1 MSFGCFG
8 RLPCKTDAQCWVS
21 NFCDAELRWVLSCS
35 ITKFL
40 KLLKFP
46 MADVTLTVDGK
57 KVTAP
62 AGTLLIEACKTVGIE
77 VPSFCYYPNLSL
89 QGACRMCLVKIEKM
103 PKLQTACTTVV
114 SEGMIVTSESD
125 EIKQAR
131 KGMLELLLGNH
142 PLDCPVCDAGGECE
156 LQDMTFSYGAAES
169 KFMEAKNHKEEQQWS
184 PIVFFDRP
192 RCILCYRCVR
202 VCGEGMDV
210 WALGVQ
216 NRAVS
221 SVIAPNK
228 EDHLECE
235 ECGMCIDICPVG
247 ALTSGAYRYKT
258 RPWEMKHVGTICTH
272 CGDGCKTT
280 LGVRRADTGMEIVRG
295 DNRDKSG
302 TNGDF
307 LCIKG
312 RYGFDFAN
320 HEERLNRPLIRR
332 QGKLMPAT
340 WEEAFALIGEKF
352 AGVRDHD
359 GGGAIGVVGSTRTT
373 NEESY
378 LLSKFARVVL
388 RTNNIDHHRTADFP
402 ALAAAVRGKADRTAS
417 MAEVF
422 TAPAILLIGN
432 DPTEQHPLLAWQI
445 RNNVRLHRAR
455 LHVIHSRPI
464 KLRRQATT
472 FAQIPAG
479 AEGRVAAFLAGGDSA
494 AEALVDASSPLSLS
508 QDGWIE
514 LRDKLRGEQNL
525 VIVFGSELR
534 GEDLASLMKFGAA
547 IPGTKFVCLADYANS
562 RGAAD
567 MGLYPDLLPG
577 YHPTAGSSEFHAEW
591 GEIPRAPGLDLAAMV
606 EAGKDGRLKA
616 LYVVGSNPVGRSN
629 IDPFAF
635 SKSFVVVQDMF
646 LTETAVMADVVLP
659 AANAYEKSG
668 TFTNTCGDLQLVK
681 KAGEV
686 TGTKTDFEMVV
697 RIADAMG
704 FEVRKLVPFGGG
716 TYADMGQ
723 SRGAQSG
730 EADRHAVWLE
740 ARGLEP
746 KLSPFEPTA
755 ILDEIQRLVPGYDV
769 SRMTLLAGNSQ
780 HTSLEQAGPG
790 VAHRAESIAP
800 ANDNLFTSGTLGR
813 YSRALQ
819 SVIESHE
826 VKTEVA
832 AD

>member
-1 MSFGCFG
+1 
-8 RLPCKTDAQCWVS
+8 
-21 NFCDAELRWVLSCS
+21 
-35 ITKFL
+35 
-40 KLLKFP
+40 
-46 MADVTLTVDGK
+46 MADVNLTVDGR

-62 AGTLLIEACKTVGIE
+62 AGTLLIEACKSVGIE
-77 VPSFCYYPNLSL
+77 VPSFCYYPNFSL

-114 SEGMIVTSESD
+114 SEGMVVTTESD
-125 EIKQAR
+125 EVKQAR
-131 KGMLELLLGNH
+131 KSMLELVLGNH

-184 PIVFFDRP
+184 PVVFFDRP

-216 NRAVS
+216 NRGVS
-221 SVIAPNK
+221 SLIAPNK

-280 LGVRRADTGMEIVRG
+280 LGVRRSDTGMEIVRG

-312 RYGFDFAN
+312 RYAFDFAS
-320 HEERLNRPLIRR
+320 HDERLMKPLIRKN
-332 QGKLMPAT
+332 GKLTPAT
-340 WEEAFALIGEKF
+340 WEEAFELVGKKF
-352 AGVRDHD
+352 AEIRDTE
-359 GGGAIGVVGSTRTT
+359 GGPAIGVVGSTRTT
-373 NEESY
+373 NEEAY
-378 LLSKFARVVL
+378 LLSKFARTVL
-388 RTNNIDHHRTADFP
+388 GTNNIDHHRTADFP
-402 ALAAAVRGKADRTAS
+402 ALASAVRGKPGTTAS
-417 MAEVF
+417 MADVYNS
-422 TAPAILLIGN
+422 PAILLIGN

-445 RNNVRLHRAR
+445 RNNVRLHRAK
-455 LHVIHSRPI
+455 LYVINSQPI
-464 KLRRQATT
+464 KLRRQAAT
-472 FAQIPAG
+472 FTQIPAG
-479 AEGRVAAFLAGGDSA
+479 SEGKVAAFLAGDDR
-494 AEALVDASSPLSLS
+494 ALEGISSSS
-508 QDGWIE
+508 FNKDWWAG

-525 VIVFGSELR
+525 VIIFGSEVP
-534 GEDLASLMKFGAA
+534 GSDIASLVQFGSA
-547 IPGTKFVCLADYANS
+547 IAGARFVCLADYANS
-562 RGAAD
+562 RGASD

-577 YHPTAGSSEFHAEW
+577 YHPLTGSSQFHKEW
-591 GEIPRAPGLDLAAMV
+591 GEMPPRAGLDLPGMVRAA
-606 EAGKDGRLKA
+606 ASGKLKA
-616 LYVVGSNPVGRSN
+616 LYVVGSNPIRRRA
-629 IDPFAF
+629 IDPFVF
-635 SKSFVVVQDMF
+635 SGSFVVVQDMF

-659 AANAYEKSG
+659 AANAYEKAGSV
-668 TFTNTCGDLQLVK
+668 TNTCGDVQIVK

-686 TGTKTDFEMVV
+686 SGTKPDFEMIV

-704 FEVRKLVPFGGG
+704 YDVHKLVPFGGG
-716 TYADMGQ
+716 VRADMGQ

-730 EADRHAVWLE
+730 EADQHSVWLE
-740 ARGLEP
+740 MQGLEP
-746 KLSPFEPTA
+746 KLSPLDPMA

-769 SRMTLLAGNSQ
+769 SRLDLLAGNSQ
-780 HTSLEQAGPG
+780 HTSLANNGGG
-790 VAHRAESIAP
+790 VTDQSSGAPALLDP

-813 YSRALQ
+813 YSRALK
-819 SVIESHE
+819 SVMESHE
-826 VKTEVA
+826 LKPAEVA

>member
-1 MSFGCFG
+1 MVQS
-8 RLPCKTDAQCWVS
+8 
-21 NFCDAELRWVLSCS
+21 LSHQL
-35 ITKFL
+35 F
-40 KLLKFP
+40 
-46 MADVTLTVDGK
+46 MADVNLTVDGK
-57 KVTAP
+57 KLTAP
-62 AGTLLIEACKTVGIE
+62 AGTLLIEACKSVGIE

-89 QGACRMCLVKIEKM
+89 QGACRMCLVKVEKM

-114 SEGMIVTSESD
+114 SEGMIVATESE

-131 KGMLELLLGNH
+131 KSMLEMLLGNH

-169 KFMEAKNHKEEQQWS
+169 KFMEAKNHKDEQQWS
-184 PIVFFDRP
+184 PVVFFDRP

-216 NRAVS
+216 NRGVS
-221 SVIAPNK
+221 SLIAPNK

-258 RPWEMKHVGTICTH
+258 RPWEMKHVGTVCTH

-280 LGVRRADTGMEIVRG
+280 LGVRRSDTGMEIVRG

-312 RYGFDFAN
+312 RYAFDFAN
-320 HEERLNRPLIRR
+320 HEERLTQPLIRKN
-332 QGKLMPAT
+332 GKLTPST
-340 WEEAFALIGEKF
+340 WEEAFELVGKKF
-352 AGVRDHD
+352 AEVRDKD
-359 GGGAIGVVGSTRTT
+359 GGAAIGVIGSTRTT
-373 NEESY
+373 NEEAY

-388 RTNNIDHHRTADFP
+388 KTNNIDHHRTADFP
-402 ALAAAVRGKADRTAS
+402 ALSAALRGKPDATAGMAD
-417 MAEVF
+417 VF

-455 LHVIHSRPI
+455 LYVVNSESI
-464 KLRRQATT
+464 KLRRQATS
-472 FAQIPAG
+472 FVPIPAG
-479 AEGRVAAFLAGGDSA
+479 AEGQFAAFLGGDEA
-494 AEALVDASSPLSLS
+494 AADALAAFTRTKDESFDLLA
-508 QDGWIE
+508 
-514 LRDKLRGEQNL
+514 LRTKLQQEEKL
-525 VIVFGSELR
+525 IIVFGSEIR
-534 GEDLASLMKFGAA
+534 GKDIARLVAFGSGIAGA
-547 IPGTKFVCLADYANS
+547 NFICLADYANS

-577 YHPTAGSSEFHAEW
+577 YHSTAGDSEFHHEW
-591 GEIPRAPGLDLAAMV
+591 KIPETPGLALTGMV
-606 EAGKDGRLKA
+606 EAGKSGKLKA
-616 LYVVGSNPVGRSN
+616 LYVVGSNPIGRLN

-635 SKSFVVVQDMF
+635 SNSFVVVQDMF

-668 TFTNTCGDLQLVK
+668 TMTNTSGDLQLLK
-681 KAGEV
+681 KAGEIS
-686 TGTKTDFEMVV
+686 GTKADFEMMV

-716 TYADMGQ
+716 TRADMGQ

-730 EADRHAVWLE
+730 EADRHAVWLDMQ
-740 ARGLEP
+740 GLEP
-746 KLSPFEPTA
+746 KLSPLDPMA
-755 ILDEIQRLVPGYDV
+755 ILDEIQRLVPGYRNI
-769 SRMTLLAGNSQ
+769 SRVNLVAGNVE
-780 HTSLEQAGPG
+780 HTSLTESGPG
-790 VAHRAESIAP
+790 AAHAPESIAP
-800 ANDNLFTSGTLGR
+800 AHDGLFTSGTLGR
-813 YSRALQ
+813 YSRTLK
-819 SVIESHE
+819 SVMESHE
-826 VKTEVA
+826 VKPAEVA

>member
-1 MSFGCFG
+1 
-8 RLPCKTDAQCWVS
+8 
-21 NFCDAELRWVLSCS
+21 
-35 ITKFL
+35 
-40 KLLKFP
+40 
-46 MADVTLTVDGK
+46 MADVNLTVDGK
-57 KVTAP
+57 KLTAP

-89 QGACRMCLVKIEKM
+89 QGACRMCLVKVEKM

-114 SEGMIVTSESD
+114 SEGMVVVSDSD

-131 KGMLELLLGNH
+131 KSMLEMLLGNH

-184 PIVFFDRP
+184 PVVFFDRP

-216 NRAVS
+216 NRGVS
-221 SVIAPNK
+221 SLIAPNK

-258 RPWEMKHVGTICTH
+258 RPWEMKHVGTVCTH

-280 LGVRRADTGMEIVRG
+280 LGVRRSDTGLEIVRG

-312 RYGFDFAN
+312 RYAFDFAN
-320 HEERLNRPLIRR
+320 HEDRLTQPLIRKN
-332 QGKLMPAT
+332 GKLTPAT
-340 WEEAFALIGEKF
+340 WEEAFDLVGKKF
-352 AGVRDHD
+352 AEVRDKD
-359 GGGAIGVVGSTRTT
+359 GGLAIGVLGSTRTT
-373 NEESY
+373 NEEAY

-388 RTNNIDHHRTADFP
+388 KTNNVDHHRTADFP
-402 ALAAAVRGKADRTAS
+402 ALSTALRGRPDATAS
-417 MAEVF
+417 MADVYN
-422 TAPAILLIGN
+422 APAILLIGN

-455 LHVIHSRPI
+455 LYVVNSESI
-464 KLRRQATT
+464 KLRRQATS
-472 FAQIPAG
+472 FLQIPAG
-479 AEGRVAAFLAGGDSA
+479 AEGKVAAFLAGDDNALEAITAGVGAGDSPA
-494 AEALVDASSPLSLS
+494 QGLTA
-508 QDGWIE
+508 
-514 LRDKLRGEQNL
+514 LRDKVRAEQNL
-525 VIVFGSELR
+525 VIIFGSEIR
-534 GEDLASLMKFGAA
+534 GSDVASLVAFGSA
-547 IPGTKFVCLADYANS
+547 IPGVKFICLGDYANS
-562 RGAAD
+562 RGAGD

-577 YHPTAGSSEFHAEW
+577 YHPTAGSSQFHQEW
-591 GEIPRAPGLDLAAMV
+591 TVPQSSGLDLAGMV
-606 EAGKDGRLKA
+606 ESGKSGQLKA
-616 LYVVGSNPVGRSN
+616 LYVVGSNPVGRLN

-635 SKSFVVVQDMF
+635 SKTFVVVQDMF
-646 LTETAVMADVVLP
+646 LTETAIMADVVLP

-668 TFTNTCGDLQLVK
+668 TMTNTCGDVQLVK
-681 KAGEV
+681 KAGEIS
-686 TGTKTDFEMVV
+686 GTKTDFEMIV

-704 FEVRKLVPFGGG
+704 FNVHKLVPFGGG
-716 TYADMGQ
+716 TRADMGQ

-740 ARGLEP
+740 MQGLEP
-746 KLSPFEPTA
+746 KLSPLDPMA

-769 SRMTLLAGNSQ
+769 SRINLLAGNSE
-780 HTSLEQAGPG
+780 HTSLANSGPG
-790 VAHRAESIAP
+790 TAYKPESISP
-800 ANDNLFTSGTLGR
+800 ANDSLFTSGTLGR
-813 YSRALQ
+813 YSRTLK
-819 SVIESHE
+819 SVMESHE
-826 VKTEVA
+826 VKPAEVA

>member
-1 MSFGCFG
+1 
-8 RLPCKTDAQCWVS
+8 
-21 NFCDAELRWVLSCS
+21 
-35 ITKFL
+35 
-40 KLLKFP
+40 
-46 MADVTLTVDGK
+46 MADVNLTVDGK
-57 KVTAP
+57 KLTAP

-89 QGACRMCLVKIEKM
+89 QGACRMCLVKVEKM

-114 SEGMIVTSESD
+114 GEGMIVTTDSD

-131 KGMLELLLGNH
+131 KSMLEMLLGNH

-184 PIVFFDRP
+184 PVVFFDRP

-216 NRAVS
+216 NRGVS
-221 SVIAPNK
+221 SLIAPNK

-258 RPWEMKHVGTICTH
+258 RPWEMKHVGTVCTH

-280 LGVRRADTGMEIVRG
+280 LGVRRSDTGMEIVRG

-312 RYGFDFAN
+312 RYAFDFAN
-320 HEERLNRPLIRR
+320 HEDRLTRPLIRKD
-332 QGKLMPAT
+332 GKLTPAT
-340 WEEAFALIGEKF
+340 WEEAFELVGKKF
-352 AGVRDHD
+352 AEVRDKD
-359 GGGAIGVVGSTRTT
+359 GGSAIGVVGSTRTT
-373 NEESY
+373 NEEAY

-388 RTNNIDHHRTADFP
+388 KTNNVDHHRTADFP
-402 ALAAAVRGKADRTAS
+402 ALSAALRGKPDATAS
-417 MAEVF
+417 MADVYN
-422 TAPAILLIGN
+422 APAILLIGN

-455 LHVIHSRPI
+455 LYVVNSESI
-464 KLRRQATT
+464 KLRRQATS
-472 FAQIPAG
+472 FLQIPAG
-479 AEGRVAAFLAGGDSA
+479 AEGKVSAFLAGDDKALEAITARVGAGDSPA
-494 AEALVDASSPLSLS
+494 QALQA
-508 QDGWIE
+508 
-514 LRDKLRGEQNL
+514 LRVKLRAEQNL
-525 VIVFGSELR
+525 IIIFGSEIR
-534 GEDLASLMKFGAA
+534 GNDIASLVGFGST
-547 IPGTKFVCLADYANS
+547 IPGAKFICLADNANS

-577 YHPTAGSSEFHAEW
+577 YHPSAGTSDFHQEW
-591 GEIPRAPGLDLAAMV
+591 AIPQSAGLDLPGMV
-606 EAGKDGRLKA
+606 EAGKSGQLKA
-616 LYVVGSNPVGRSN
+616 LYVVGSNPIGRLN

-635 SKSFVVVQDMF
+635 SKTFVVVQDMF
-646 LTETAVMADVVLP
+646 LTETAIMADVVLP

-668 TFTNTCGDLQLVK
+668 TMTNTCGDVQLVK
-681 KAGEV
+681 KAGEIS
-686 TGTKTDFEMVV
+686 GTKADFEMIV

-704 FEVRKLVPFGGG
+704 FDVRKLVPFGGG
-716 TYADMGQ
+716 THADMGQ

-740 ARGLEP
+740 MQGLEP
-746 KLSPFEPTA
+746 KLSPLDPMA
-755 ILDEIQRLVPGYDV
+755 ILDEIQRLVPGYAL
-769 SRMTLLAGNSQ
+769 SRINLLAGNTE
-780 HTSLEQAGPG
+780 HTSLTNSGPG
-790 VAHRAESIAP
+790 AAHKPESITP
-800 ANDNLFTSGTLGR
+800 ANDGLFTSGTLGR
-813 YSRALQ
+813 YSRTLK
-819 SVIESHE
+819 SVMESHE
-826 VKTEVA
+826 VKPAEVA

>member
-1 MSFGCFG
+1 M
-8 RLPCKTDAQCWVS
+8 
-21 NFCDAELRWVLSCS
+21 AEGSQV
-35 ITKFL
+35 
-40 KLLKFP
+40 
-46 MADVTLTVDGK
+46 VTLTVDGK

-62 AGTLLIEACKTVGIE
+62 VGTLLIEACKTVGIE

-89 QGACRMCLVKIEKM
+89 QGACRMCLVKVEKM

-114 SEGMIVTSESD
+114 SEGMVVTSDSD

-131 KGMLELLLGNH
+131 KSMLEMLLGNH

-184 PIVFFDRP
+184 PVVFFDRP

-216 NRAVS
+216 NRSVS
-221 SVIAPNK
+221 SIIAPNK

-280 LGVRRADTGMEIVRG
+280 LGVRRANTGMEIVRG

-302 TNGDF
+302 MNGDF

-312 RYGFDFAN
+312 RYAFDFAN
-320 HEERLNRPLIRR
+320 HEERLTRPLIRR
-332 QGKLMPAT
+332 DGKLTPAT
-340 WEEAFALIGEKF
+340 WEEAFALIGKKF
-352 AGVRDHD
+352 AEVRDRD
-359 GGGAIGVVGSTRTT
+359 GGAAIGVVGSTRIT
-373 NEESY
+373 NEEAY

-388 RTNNIDHHRTADFP
+388 KTNNVDHHRTADFP
-402 ALAAAVRGKADRTAS
+402 ALAAVLRGKTDATAS
-417 MAEVF
+417 MADVF
-422 TAPAILLIGN
+422 TAPAILLVGN
-432 DPTEQHPLLAWQI
+432 DPSEQHPLLAWQI

-455 LHVIHSRPI
+455 FYLINSRPI

-472 FAQIPAG
+472 FMQIPVG
-479 AEGRVAAFLAGGDSA
+479 AEGQVAAFLAGSA
-494 AEALVDASSPLSLS
+494 AAADALLSSSTSNDA
-508 QDGWIE
+508 WIA
-514 LRDKLRGEQNL
+514 LRDKLSGEQHL

-534 GEDLASLMKFGAA
+534 GNDVANLVKFGSRISGA
-547 IPGTKFVCLADYANS
+547 KFICLADYANS

-577 YHPTAGSSEFHAEW
+577 YHPTTGSSKFHQDW
-591 GEIPRAPGLDLAAMV
+591 GEIPQAAGLDLSGLV
-606 EAGKDGRLKA
+606 EAGKAGELKA
-616 LYVVGSNPVGRSN
+616 LYVVGSNPVGRLK

-635 SKSFVVVQDMF
+635 SNTFVVVQDMF

-686 TGTKTDFEMVV
+686 TGTKADFEMIV

-704 FEVRKLVPFGGG
+704 FDVRKLVPFGGG
-716 TYADMGQ
+716 THADMGQ

-740 ARGLEP
+740 AHGLEP
-746 KLSPFEPTA
+746 KLSPFDPTA

-769 SRMTLLAGNSQ
+769 SRMNLLAGNSE
-780 HTSLEQAGPG
+780 HTSLAEAGPG
-790 VAHRAESIAP
+790 VAHRPESVALANIAP
-800 ANDNLFTSGTLGR
+800 ANIVPANNDLFSSGTLGR
-813 YSRALQ
+813 YSRTLK

-826 VKTEVA
+826 VKPAEVA

>member
-1 MSFGCFG
+1 
-8 RLPCKTDAQCWVS
+8 
-21 NFCDAELRWVLSCS
+21 
-35 ITKFL
+35 
-40 KLLKFP
+40 
-46 MADVTLTVDGK
+46 MADVNLTVDGK
-57 KVTAP
+57 KLTAP

-89 QGACRMCLVKIEKM
+89 QGACRMCLVKVEKM

-114 SEGMIVTSESD
+114 GEGMIVITDSD

-131 KGMLELLLGNH
+131 KSMLEMLLGNH

-184 PIVFFDRP
+184 PVVFFDRP

-216 NRAVS
+216 NRGVS
-221 SVIAPNK
+221 SLIAPNK

-258 RPWEMKHVGTICTH
+258 RPWEMKHVGTVCTH

-280 LGVRRADTGMEIVRG
+280 LGVRRSDTGMEIVRG

-312 RYGFDFAN
+312 RYAFDFAN
-320 HEERLNRPLIRR
+320 HEDRLTQPLIRKN
-332 QGKLMPAT
+332 GKLTPAT
-340 WEEAFALIGEKF
+340 WEEAFELVGKKF
-352 AGVRDHD
+352 AEVRDKD
-359 GGGAIGVVGSTRTT
+359 GGLAIGVLGSTRTT
-373 NEESY
+373 NEEAY

-388 RTNNIDHHRTADFP
+388 KTNNVDHHRTADFP
-402 ALAAAVRGKADRTAS
+402 ALSTALRGRPDATAS
-417 MAEVF
+417 MADVYN
-422 TAPAILLIGN
+422 APAILLIGN

-455 LHVIHSRPI
+455 LYVVNSESI
-464 KLRRQATT
+464 KLRRQATS
-472 FAQIPAG
+472 FVQIAAG
-479 AEGRVAAFLAGGDSA
+479 AEGKVAAFLAGDDNALEAITAGVGADESLAQGLA
-494 AEALVDASSPLSLS
+494 A
-508 QDGWIE
+508 
-514 LRDKLRGEQNL
+514 LRDKVRAEQNL
-525 VIVFGSELR
+525 VIIFGSEIR
-534 GEDLASLMKFGAA
+534 GSDVASLVAFGSA
-547 IPGTKFVCLADYANS
+547 IPGVKFICLGDYANS
-562 RGAAD
+562 RGAGD

-577 YHPTAGSSEFHAEW
+577 YHPTAGSSQFHQEW
-591 GEIPRAPGLDLAAMV
+591 TVPQSSGLDLAGMV
-606 EAGKDGRLKA
+606 ESGKSGQLKA
-616 LYVVGSNPVGRSN
+616 LYVVGSNPVGRLN

-635 SKSFVVVQDMF
+635 SKTFVVVQDMF
-646 LTETAVMADVVLP
+646 LTETAIMADVVLP

-668 TFTNTCGDLQLVK
+668 TMTNTCGDVQLVK
-681 KAGEV
+681 KAGEIS
-686 TGTKTDFEMVV
+686 GTKTDFEMIV

-704 FEVRKLVPFGGG
+704 FNVHKLVPFGGG
-716 TYADMGQ
+716 TRADMGQ

-740 ARGLEP
+740 MQGLEP
-746 KLSPFEPTA
+746 KLSPLDPMA

-769 SRMTLLAGNSQ
+769 SRINLLAGNSE
-780 HTSLEQAGPG
+780 HTSLANSGPG
-790 VAHRAESIAP
+790 AAHKPESISP
-800 ANDNLFTSGTLGR
+800 ANDSLFTSGTLGR
-813 YSRALQ
+813 YSRTLK
-819 SVIESHE
+819 SVMESHE
-826 VKTEVA
+826 VKPAEVA